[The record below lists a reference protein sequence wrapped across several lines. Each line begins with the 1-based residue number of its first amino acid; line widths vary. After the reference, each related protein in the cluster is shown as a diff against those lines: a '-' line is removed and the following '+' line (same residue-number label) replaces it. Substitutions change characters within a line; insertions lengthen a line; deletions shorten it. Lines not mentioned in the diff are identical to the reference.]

1 MRKQD
6 LAQLVIFPEMKPVT
20 WVNSRFSMCAR
31 VFLDLFQELMMI
43 FLMVGDMPADNK
55 VLVVTLLISR
65 SIDVV
70 SRRYPY
76 G

>member
-1 MRKQD
+1 
-6 LAQLVIFPEMKPVT
+6 
-20 WVNSRFSMCAR
+20 MCAR